1 MKSEQFDLVRFELQ
15 LGLKFNILLQLTRGV
30 YVGKY
35 PPPPPPGAGIS
46 AVVIM
51 RRKYEKGVDIKE
63 NNLKETKRKTKDK
76 GKY

>member
-1 MKSEQFDLVRFELQ
+1 MLE
-15 LGLKFNILLQLTRGV
+15 NI
-30 YVGKY
+30 
-35 PPPPPPGAGIS
+35 PPPPHGAGIS

-63 NNLKETKRKTKDK
+63 NNVKETKRKTKDK